1 MVILIIITKGFTKTK
16 MLFYLIDNINTNCKG
31 KRKFVIVANIF
42 LIFFILHE
50 NIINQE
56 RVF

>member
-1 MVILIIITKGFTKTK
+1 
-16 MLFYLIDNINTNCKG
+16 MLFYLIEKINTDCKG

-42 LIFFILHE
+42 RIFFILHE
-50 NIINQE
+50 NIINLE

>member
-1 MVILIIITKGFTKTK
+1 

-42 LIFFILHE
+42 LIFFFILHE
-50 NIINQE
+50 NIINPE

>member
-1 MVILIIITKGFTKTK
+1 
-16 MLFYLIDNINTNCKG
+16 MLFYLIDNINNDYKD
-31 KRKFVIVANIF
+31 KQKFVIVANIF
-42 LIFFILHE
+42 RIFFILHE